1 VSRGPTL
8 PWIRDR
14 WRAFAAFGA
23 VVVSL
28 VTAAIH
34 PPPVGEA
41 RSYVAFGGFA
51 AAVVSGLTFVAMRRW
66 SRVQDLRAWWIT
78 AAVGIVLCLVF
89 NLWYASMWDRFVAIY
104 AGAPRI
110 VGSELT
116 DVGRRW
122 VETRGPSSPDDLLF
136 AAAGQ
141 ADLMWTPDSIGRN
154 RRNFRLVYYACYPLF
169 ALAMLTTLQ
178 AVHCSAKRSPAR
190 PRKPRRQDEAERVR

>member
-1 VSRGPTL
+1 VRRGPTL
-8 PWIRDR
+8 TWIRDR
-14 WRAFAAFGA
+14 WRALAAFGA

-51 AAVVSGLTFVAMRRW
+51 AAVVSGLAYVGMRRW
-66 SRVQDLRAWWIT
+66 SRVKDTRGWW
-78 AAVGIVLCLVF
+78 AAAAIAIVLCVTF
-89 NLWYASMWDRFVAIY
+89 NVGYASMWDRYVAVY
-104 AGAPRI
+104 AGAPRV

-122 VETRGPSSPDDLLF
+122 VETRGQSEPADLLF

-141 ADLMWTPDSIGRN
+141 ADLMWTPESINAN

-169 ALAMLTTLQ
+169 ALAMLATLQ
-178 AVHCSAKRSPAR
+178 AVHCSARGPAR
-190 PRKPRRQDEAERVR
+190 RRRKPVPNDSVPTKR